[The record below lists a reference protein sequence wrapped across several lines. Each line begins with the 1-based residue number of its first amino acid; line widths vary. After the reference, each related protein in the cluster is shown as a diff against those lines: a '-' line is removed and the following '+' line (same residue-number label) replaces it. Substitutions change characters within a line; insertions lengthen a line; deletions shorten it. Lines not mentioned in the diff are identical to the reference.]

1 MDDEGRSL
9 KGERS
14 LGRKIKEEK
23 EGKKGTGVARN
34 RYTLDYK
41 VQVCGGSGGR
51 GGAALQQQV
60 GGKIQEGTD
69 IKCKMKRRRRRRRR
83 RRRKGKER
91 KEKRRKK
98 RK

>member
-51 GGAALQQQV
+51 GGTAVQQQV
-60 GGKIQEGTD
+60 GGKKSGTQHGIHIIIICD
-69 IKCKMKRRRRRRRR
+69 TTFIVT
-83 RRRKGKER
+83 
-91 KEKRRKK
+91 
-98 RK
+98 